1 MGKVTTGGTMSLDG
15 YIAGPEES
23 GFDLLFQWYGN
34 GDVEIASASPDVPPP
49 RISAASAEL
58 IKQEWE
64 NTGALVVGR
73 HLYDLT
79 NAWGGRHPM
88 NVTTVV
94 LTHRR
99 PDERPE
105 DDENFVFITDG
116 IEAAVAKAKELAGD
130 MNVAVNGGQ
139 MARQCLEAGLLD
151 EVGVELVP
159 VVLGGG
165 TPLFA
170 ELATMPVQ
178 FEGPVVVVE
187 APASRTFAT
196 GSRSRPPA
204 PQLCSHLRSWRPD
217 PRVGLHDRRDQSND
231 HLEH

>member
-15 YIAGPEES
+15 YIAGPDES
-23 GFDLLFQWYGN
+23 GFDLLFQSYGN
-34 GDVEIASASPDVPPP
+34 GDVELRSASAHVPPQ
-49 RISAASAEL
+49 RICAESAEL
-58 IKQEWE
+58 IRPEWE
-64 NTGALVVGR
+64 STGALVVGR
-73 HLYDLT
+73 HLYDMT

-99 PDERPE
+99 PEDRPA
-105 DDENFVFITDG
+105 DDENFVFVTDG
-116 IEAAVAKAKELAGD
+116 IEAAVTKAKQLAGNK
-130 MNVAVNGGQ
+130 NVAVNGGQ

-170 ELATMPVQ
+170 ELAATPVQ
-178 FEGPVVVVE
+178 FEGPIVVVE
-187 APASRTFAT
+187 GT
-196 GSRSRPPA
+196 GVT
-204 PQLCSHLRSWRPD
+204 HLRYTVRK
-217 PRVGLHDRRDQSND
+217 
-231 HLEH
+231 